1 MSLTVRLASPLRAA
15 AGGQA
20 TLSFDATD
28 LTSLTA
34 QIAERHPELAAR
46 VLREG
51 AFGPF
56 VNVFVDGEDLRFL
69 AEGTDLTAKRVVE
82 ILPAMSG
89 GALAEPIA
97 TLAQGREVF
106 GSFIDETIS
115 IAARQTRDT
124 VLFAVGSPS
133 RAALERVGAGELA
146 RTVIER
152 DGPAALGYGVTEGD
166 PELRAIVANEMSN
179 RGIACGAENIIVTA
193 GALQAIDLAVRVFV
207 QPGDVA
213 LDVGFGDL
221 SNFVRTFQRAAGVS
235 PRRFRQAARGDR
247 KILQDRLTA
256 RP

>member
-69 AEGTDLTAKRVVE
+69 AEGTDLTAKRVIE

-89 GALAEPIA
+89 GAVAEPIA

-115 IAARQTRDT
+115 IAARPPGPRSSASGQ
-124 VLFAVGSPS
+124 ASS
-133 RAALERVGAGELA
+133 RER
-146 RTVIER
+146 
-152 DGPAALGYGVTEGD
+152 
-166 PELRAIVANEMSN
+166 
-179 RGIACGAENIIVTA
+179 
-193 GALQAIDLAVRVFV
+193 
-207 QPGDVA
+207 
-213 LDVGFGDL
+213 
-221 SNFVRTFQRAAGVS
+221 
-235 PRRFRQAARGDR
+235 
-247 KILQDRLTA
+247 
-256 RP
+256 